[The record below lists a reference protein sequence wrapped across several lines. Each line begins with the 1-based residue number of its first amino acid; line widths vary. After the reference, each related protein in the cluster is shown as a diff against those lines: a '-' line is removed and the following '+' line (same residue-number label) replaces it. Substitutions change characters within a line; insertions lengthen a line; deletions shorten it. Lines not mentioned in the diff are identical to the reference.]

1 MCDVLSTETYI
12 CRLNASPVPQPAASL
27 KQSFVQLDTGT
38 QDYHCVKMSTT
49 ILKIASLSFLHMPTS
64 ILESKALTDSWLK
77 NPIGGSKDSES
88 L

>member
-49 ILKIASLSFLHMPTS
+49 ILKIAFLSFFYRCRPPSSSQTPLLIP
-64 ILESKALTDSWLK
+64 
-77 NPIGGSKDSES
+77 GSKI